1 MTRRKLQPPPQQQP
15 AAWPPGFV
23 SKIDWRP
30 SISRNPRTDI
40 AVQERRAIEGVE
52 QSYIRI
58 LDIKPVPPPR
68 WTVDSAA
75 HVGAMWATFT
85 DEIGRAL
92 PVTT

>member
-40 AVQERRAIEGVE
+40 AEQERRATDGVG
-52 QSYIRI
+52 YGAGT
-58 LDIKPVPPPR
+58 VVMPR
-68 WTVDSAA
+68 TPKTVRP
-75 HVGAMWATFT
+75 GW
-85 DEIGRAL
+85 L
-92 PVTT
+92 K